1 MTERR
6 DVQAVRASQIDPGA
20 SPRVLWFSHNSVI
33 GGAEIGMHEAVRALR
48 ERGVTSSVVVPRDG
62 PLADRLRDDGVA
74 VFVHPYRWWMS
85 LLPSRAGRAKNLLAL
100 IDPRVR
106 RRLAALIRDA
116 RADVVVTNT
125 IAIGAPAIAARI
137 ARVPNIWYVREY
149 GRDDHSLEFDVGS
162 RLAYRLIDSLS
173 AAVVVNSGTLRAHLQ
188 EHGVHKAEV
197 LAYAVEVPEGVVRP
211 RPSKPTLQLALVG
224 TVTPGKG
231 QEDAVR
237 AVARVVEA
245 GTDVQLAF
253 VGPTLAP
260 FRDSISKLASDLG
273 VRDRIRF
280 TGFVDDPFAEMAAAD
295 VCLVCSRREAF
306 GRSTIEAMKCARP
319 VIGAASGATAE
330 LVQHEVTGLLY
341 SPGDVAELAAAIVRL
356 DRDRKLLARLG
367 DQAHEWSTN
376 RFNLER
382 YGEDLERVVST
393 VLAARGTAA
402 RARPRRVRRH

>member
-1 MTERR
+1 
-6 DVQAVRASQIDPGA
+6 
-20 SPRVLWFSHNSVI
+20 
-33 GGAEIGMHEAVRALR
+33 
-48 ERGVTSSVVVPRDG
+48 VV
-62 PLADRLRDDGVA
+62 
-74 VFVHPYRWWMS
+74 VHPYRWWMS
-85 LLPSRAGRAKNLLAL
+85 LLPARAGRTKNLLAL
-100 IDPRVR
+100 IDPRR
-106 RRLAALIRDA
+106 SQRLAALIRNA
-116 RADVVVTNT
+116 QADVVVTNT
-125 IAIGAPAIAARI
+125 IAIGAPAIAARR

-149 GRDDHSLEFDVGS
+149 GRDDHSLEFDIGS
-162 RLAYRLIDSLS
+162 RLAYRLINRLS

-188 EHGVHKAEV
+188 EHGVDKAEV
-197 LAYAVEVPEGVVRP
+197 VAYAIEVPEGVVRP

-253 VGPTLAP
+253 VGPAQTQ
-260 FRDSISKLASDLG
+260 FRNSIAELASDLG

-280 TGFVDDPFAEMAAAD
+280 TGFVEGPFAEIAEAD

-341 SPGDVAELAAAIVRL
+341 RPGDVAELAAAIVRL
-356 DRDRKLLARLG
+356 DRDRELLARLG
-367 DQAHEWSTN
+367 ERAHEWSRA
-376 RFNLER
+376 RFNLAR

-393 VLAARGTAA
+393 VLASSRGTHAH
-402 RARPRRVRRH
+402 ARPKRGQRR